1 MEASQPMRRASGSIR
16 LHAWVAVGSISGL
29 RGGPLDPGGSV
40 ADLVVKL
47 EMPVLGP
54 FGAFSEEVRH
64 VLAETDDRPILGVDF
79 FGILG
84 YVKLREGPFRFEKV
98 RWLA

>member
-1 MEASQPMRRASGSIR
+1 MRRASGSMPP
-16 LHAWVAVGSISGL
+16 HSGSISGL
-29 RGGPLDPGGSV
+29 RVEICGPCSLDPGGPV
-40 ADLVVKL
+40 PDLVVEL

-54 FGAFSEEVRH
+54 FGAFSEEVRR

-84 YVKLREGPFRFEKV
+84 YVEFREGPFRFEKV
-98 RWLA
+98 RWLT